1 MKVNGFT
8 KNQYLFEICQFT
20 IFLSSNSYILNY
32 KYDSGGVTVEQKKDF
47 GLTMDQI
54 TYQKLNYIA
63 KKQNQTVEQILIE
76 MMKKAVNTFED
87 EHGKIE

>member
-1 MKVNGFT
+1 M
-8 KNQYLFEICQFT
+8 
-20 IFLSSNSYILNY
+20 
-32 KYDSGGVTVEQKKDF
+32 EQKKDF